1 MGSRTSRVASEWSGG
16 KESYKGKYFLVFGK
30 VRNFSGSVS
39 EGSRRFR
46 KVPLWGPPAP

>member
-1 MGSRTSRVASEWSGG
+1 MGLITSRGASEWSGG
-16 KESYKGKYFLVFGK
+16 KESYKGKHFLGSGK

-46 KVPLWGPPAP
+46 KVPLWVPPAP